1 MFDLD
6 LFFYFEILAY
16 LLGLSATLALA
27 SAIYLKWQR
36 KPPSLPLAPEK
47 RPLAELNPEDLS
59 ARLKIWKNFGISPN
73 SNLWPPIDRFLGQ
86 VLDIGRALW
95 PRNERPVHID
105 WLQINTKIVERC

>member
-36 KPPSLPLAPEK
+36 RHPSIPLTPEK
-47 RPLAELNPEDLS
+47 RPLAELNPED
-59 ARLKIWKNFGISPN
+59 
-73 SNLWPPIDRFLGQ
+73 
-86 VLDIGRALW
+86 
-95 PRNERPVHID
+95 
-105 WLQINTKIVERC
+105 

>member
-36 KPPSLPLAPEK
+36 KPPQSPSGARETAVGRIKPRGFICEIENSEK
-47 RPLAELNPEDLS
+47 LWDFPQ
-59 ARLKIWKNFGISPN
+59 LKSVAAN
-73 SNLWPPIDRFLGQ
+73 
-86 VLDIGRALW
+86 
-95 PRNERPVHID
+95 
-105 WLQINTKIVERC
+105 

>member
-27 SAIYLKWQR
+27 IRDLSQVAAKTPQS
-36 KPPSLPLAPEK
+36 PSGPEK

-59 ARLKIWKNFGISPN
+59 ARLKIRKNFGIFPN
-73 SNLWPPIDRFLGQ
+73 SNLWAPTDKFLGQ
-86 VLDIGRALW
+86 VLGIGRALFFAKQQ
-95 PRNERPVHID
+95 RPTV
-105 WLQINTKIVERC
+105 NSSPVVGP